1 VPVGGQSVGVGV
13 PKGGIGHTG
22 TLVSA
27 HFAREKPP
35 SPSGCHRS
43 RKSGEWGRAG
53 DGQWVASRWGV
64 GASPSEG
71 LYRLVWGWGCRWPK
85 SPLGQVSLRLP

>member
-1 VPVGGQSVGVGV
+1 MPVGGQSVGVGG

-27 HFAREKPP
+27 PFAREKPP
-35 SPSGCHRS
+35 PRQVATAPE
-43 RKSGEWGRAG
+43 KSGKWGSTG

-64 GASPSEG
+64 GRPPVRRRP
-71 LYRLVWGWGCRWPK
+71 YRPVWGVG
-85 SPLGQVSLRLP
+85 V